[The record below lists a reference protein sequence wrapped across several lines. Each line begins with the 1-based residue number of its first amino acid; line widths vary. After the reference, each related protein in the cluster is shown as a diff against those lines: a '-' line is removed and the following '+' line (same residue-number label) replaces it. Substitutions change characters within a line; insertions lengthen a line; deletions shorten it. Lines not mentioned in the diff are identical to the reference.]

1 MSIYPSFYKK
11 NDENGVGS
19 KDHTSFGSWFQYH
32 FSAKKNVIR
41 LTTETLVLLSKLN
54 LYSHR
59 HKLIPVCN
67 DCYCAEKTDV
77 SRQRSTSIQHER
89 SLISTVDF
97 SI

>member
-1 MSIYPSFYKK
+1 MTKMGSARKTILCSARGFNSILVQKK
-11 NDENGVGS
+11 II
-19 KDHTSFGSWFQYH
+19 
-32 FSAKKNVIR
+32 VIR
-41 LTTETLVLLSKLN
+41 LTTETLVLLSKLH

-89 SLISTVDF
+89 SLISTVGF